1 MQSVGVGNT
10 LACGEHNA
18 IGVGN
23 TLAGPLHRSRGNAY
37 S

>member
-10 LACGEHNA
+10 LACGEYNA